1 MNTKSKRS
9 VNDNFRSTTYFLCW
23 YKDYKKQSAIIS
35 DVFILVLDS
44 RSELVHDWMKIT
56 NKNKIML
63 KKVGNDF

>member
-9 VNDNFRSTTYFLCW
+9 VNDNFRSTTYLLCW